1 MANSIWTED
10 PIQRCQYSPHC
21 PSSLIMQGEGREA
34 NVEQNVN
41 IENATIQTT
50 ARNDKKKKKV
60 ARCTWKNKR

>member
-21 PSSLIMQGEGREA
+21 PSSLTMQGEGKEA

-41 IENATIQTT
+41 IENATN
-50 ARNDKKKKKV
+50 R
-60 ARCTWKNKR
+60 RTWKKRNKTKFF